1 MWTKTPL
8 NKSLALCLLI
18 GSAPLALAEGEWV
31 PVAENAETA
40 AVAETGAAE
49 GNWVDQQHGAAK
61 RGVDR
66 FAQRMDG
73 WFGTPDP
80 NKPASAALRVMLDTE
95 WNTTSFPSSRVFE
108 AV

>member
-40 AVAETGAAE
+40 AVA
-49 GNWVDQQHGAAK
+49 
-61 RGVDR
+61 
-66 FAQRMDG
+66 
-73 WFGTPDP
+73 
-80 NKPASAALRVMLDTE
+80 
-95 WNTTSFPSSRVFE
+95 
-108 AV
+108 